1 MMAKENWREIAVD
14 RPFIHNGPISNPK
27 QRTTTAMAYYRK
39 EQLAEIDNGR
49 AGDMGEMYMADFVYC
64 HRDSRVIKNRL
75 GSVAE
80 LYESALSFDKLKYHP
95 DERVRLALDKVLTL
109 AALID

>member
-1 MMAKENWREIAVD
+1 MGKANWRMIIVD
-14 RPFIHNGPISNPK
+14 RPFIHNGPISNPE
-27 QRTTTAMAYYRK
+27 QRTISAMAYYRTEALAQLDSGQASNGK
-39 EQLAEIDNGR
+39 EV
-49 AGDMGEMYMADFVYC
+49 YMADFVYST
-64 HRDSRVIKNRL
+64 HDNRVIKNRL

-80 LYESALSFDKLKYHP
+80 LYESALGFDKLKYHP